1 MHPTLPLRLAT
12 CSESQLSVNVR
23 KHAKVKQASFSR
35 LADLS
40 ERYNNRD
47 QLPFKIWLKGYAGA
61 DEESAIRLK
70 IVRNP

>member
-1 MHPTLPLRLAT
+1 
-12 CSESQLSVNVR
+12 VNVR
-23 KHAKVKQASFSR
+23 KHAKAKQASFSR

-47 QLPFKIWLKGYAGA
+47 QLPFKIWLEGYAGA